1 MLDESPELAKLA
13 MLFVKEVLGWQ
24 EAVFDSETSP
34 KEVCR
39 EPAVEGEVQYS
50 GFYFRKLGDVWDMA
64 ALLCESHTDTGLV
77 LHRDWEKRHVA
88 TIQAE
93 TFLPAF
99 MMGKSQP
106 CDTPHEAILQA
117 CIHAHR
123 RGFRIRDL

>member
-64 ALLCESHTDTGLV
+64 SLL
-77 LHRDWEKRHVA
+77 
-88 TIQAE
+88 
-93 TFLPAF
+93 
-99 MMGKSQP
+99 
-106 CDTPHEAILQA
+106 
-117 CIHAHR
+117 
-123 RGFRIRDL
+123 